1 MTQKVFFFFFF
12 ISLLGFGQ
20 KKLKEFRSKK
30 LTLKSDTIQ
39 IDSVSINPTFFKLFS
54 KDGKEISKEQY
65 QVDFVKSKLFIKS
78 DSFPEVIM
86 EYLRYPAFLTKKY
99 SLLDKRLIV
108 PNSTNTSE
116 QLYSLTTNKKKTRN
130 DFFDGLK
137 TSGFIS
143 RGVTSGNN
151 QNAVTNA
158 TLDLTIE
165 GKLSKDVSI
174 RANIFDTNFPLQ
186 QGGYSQN
193 ITDFNRVFVELYNK
207 NWKVKG
213 GDVSLANKDSYFL
226 NFDKQVSGLQAEA
239 DISKNFRASA
249 SGAIVRG
256 RFTAFNFV
264 GTEGNQGPYKIF
276 GPNNESAIVIVEGSD
291 AVFVNGNRLE
301 RGENK
306 DYVIDYNLAEV
317 RFNTKYPVTNDM
329 RVRIEFQF
337 SDRNYTRFITYEKAQ
352 YKGEKLSISGYFYN
366 ENDAKSQPIQQNLTD
381 EQKEILANAGND
393 ITQMVS
399 PSAFI
404 DEFSPNRIQYRKVD
418 NNGVSI
424 FEFSTDENEELYT
437 VTFSNVGIN
446 NGSYRIDRTIAT
458 GTIYQYVGPNLG
470 SFEPSVRLVPPT
482 SLQVAV
488 VNSNY
493 NPSEKTNISA
503 ELAYSNNDQNLFS
516 SIDDEKNQQIA
527 SKLNWK
533 QTILDG
539 SWKLKSNLDYEFV
552 QQNFR
557 TVQRFRTVEFN
568 RDWNLRSAVGN
579 QNQLATTFRLEKE
592 KNNFVSY
599 GFNYLNFS
607 ESFNGN
613 KHEIQS
619 RLSNKNSVFNLK
631 GSMLQNTSTIEK
643 DEFFRLYSNY
653 EKRFKKTWIGGL
665 VNFETNEIK
674 DRNTNTFNNLS
685 HQFQEYEGYFGIGD
699 STKVFAKVGLNYRTN
714 DSIKSNLFT
723 RINNRNTVYL
733 DSRIIQNKTTNLSVY
748 ANYRYTDEKFSE
760 NEQSLNS
767 RIVYNQRFF
776 KNGLTIGTV
785 YETSSGNIARQD
797 FIYVKTEPGQ
807 GFYTWI
813 DYNNDGIQQFEEFE
827 IAQFQDQAEY
837 LRVPLPNLTFL
848 PTQRASWKQ
857 SITLNPKLWK
867 SKKGV
872 RKWLSYFYNQT
883 YFLINNEQRRVG
895 DSFNLNP
902 FDLNEDQLVGLQFNF
917 RNSIYFNRNLQNYS
931 WIYTF
936 GKSRNKQQ
944 FTIGNQENN
953 TITHQIDFKHKVGKF
968 WLFEATSS
976 LSENKLSTENFANR
990 NYNLRN
996 KELNP
1001 KLTYL
1006 YNKDHRLS
1014 AFYHFKNKEN
1024 TVAGL
1029 ENLSQQKLGIEYY
1042 YINEKRNQISANF
1055 NMFLNNFRGDTN
1067 SPVGYQMLEGLQ
1079 VGRNFTWSALI
1090 TQKLNS
1096 FLNLNLNYFGRKSE
1110 ASKTIHT
1117 GMVQLKAIF

>member
-1 MTQKVFFFFFF
+1 MTKKVFFFFFF

-20 KKLKEFRSKK
+20 KKLNEFRSKK
-30 LTLKSDTIQ
+30 INVKNDTIQ
-39 IDSVSINPTFFKLFS
+39 IDSVSINPTFFKLLS

-65 QVDFVKSKLFIKS
+65 QVDFVKSKLIIKS
-78 DSFPEVIM
+78 DSFPEVTV
-86 EYLRYPAFLTKKY
+86 EYLRYPDFLTKKY
-99 SLLDKRLIV
+99 SPLDKSLIV

-116 QLYSLTTNKKKTRN
+116 QLYSLTTNKKKARN

-143 RGVTSGNN
+143 RGITSGNN

-213 GDVSLANKDSYFL
+213 GDVSLSNKDSYFL
-226 NFDKQVSGLQAEA
+226 NFDKQVSGLQVEA
-239 DISKNFRASA
+239 DISENFRASA

-256 RFTAFNFV
+256 RFTAFNFI

-317 RFNTKYPVTNDM
+317 RFNTKYPITNDM

-366 ENDAKSQPIQQNLTD
+366 ENDAKSQPIQQNLTN
-381 EQKEILANAGND
+381 EQKQILANAGND

-418 NNGVSI
+418 IGGVEV
-424 FEFSTDENEELYT
+424 FEFSADENEELYT
-437 VTFSNVGIN
+437 VTFSNVGVN
-446 NGSYRIDRTIAT
+446 NGSYNIDRTIAT

-470 SFEPSVRLVPPT
+470 SFEPSVRLVAPT

-516 SIDDEKNQQIA
+516 SIDDEKNQQVA

-599 GFNYLNFS
+599 GFNHLNFS

-619 RLSNKNSVFNLK
+619 RLSSKKAVFNLK

-665 VNFETNEIK
+665 VNFETNEIR

-714 DSIKSNLFT
+714 DSIKSNSFT

-748 ANYRYTDEKFSE
+748 ANYRFTDQKFIE

-813 DYNNDGIQQFEEFE
+813 DYNNDGVQQFEEFE

-837 LRVPLPNLTFL
+837 LRIPLPNLTFL

-857 SITLNPKLWK
+857 SITLKPSLWK

-883 YFLINNEQRRVG
+883 YFLINNEQRRIG

-917 RNSIYFNRNLQNYS
+917 RNSFYFNRNLQNYS

-953 TITHQIDFKHKVGKF
+953 TFTHQLDFKHKLGKF

-976 LSENKLSTENFANR
+976 FSENELATENFANR

-996 KELNP
+996 KEFNP

-1055 NMFLNNFRGDTN
+1055 NMFLNNFEGDSN

-1079 VGRNFTWSALI
+1079 VGRNFTWNALV

>member
-1 MTQKVFFFFFF
+1 MTKKVFFFFFF

-30 LTLKSDTIQ
+30 IAVKNDTIQ
-39 IDSVSINPTFFKLFS
+39 IDSVSINPTFFKLLS
-54 KDGKEISKEQY
+54 KDGKEISKEKY
-65 QVDFVKSKLFIKS
+65 QVDFVKSKLIIKS
-78 DSFPEVIM
+78 DSFPEVTM

-99 SLLDKRLIV
+99 SPLDKSLIV

-116 QLYSLTTNKKKTRN
+116 QLYSLTTNKKKAKN
-130 DFFDGLK
+130 EFFDGLK

-143 RGVTSGNN
+143 RGITSGNN

-226 NFDKQVSGLQAEA
+226 NFDKQVSGLQVEA

-291 AVFVNGNRLE
+291 AVFVNGTRLE

-306 DYVIDYNLAEV
+306 DYIIDYNLAEV
-317 RFNTKYPVTNDM
+317 RFNTKYPITNDM

-337 SDRNYTRFITYEKAQ
+337 SDRNYSRFITYEKAQ
-352 YKGEKLSISGYFYN
+352 YKGEKFSISGYFYN
-366 ENDAKSQPIQQNLTD
+366 ENDAKSQPIQQNLTN
-381 EQKEILANAGND
+381 EQKQILANAGND

-418 NNGVSI
+418 IGGVET
-424 FEFSTDENEELYT
+424 FEVSTDENEELYT
-437 VTFSNVGIN
+437 VTFSNVGTN
-446 NGSYRIDRTIAT
+446 NGSYVIDSTIAI
-458 GTIYQYVGPNLG
+458 GTIYRYVGPNLG
-470 SFEPSVRLVPPT
+470 SFEPSVRLVAPT

-516 SIDDEKNQQIA
+516 SIDDEKNQQVA

-568 RDWNLRSAVGN
+568 RDWNLRTAVGN
-579 QNQLATTFRLEKE
+579 QNQFATTFRLEKE

-599 GFNYLNFS
+599 GFNHLNFS

-619 RLSNKNSVFNLK
+619 RLSNKSSVFNLK

-665 VNFETNEIK
+665 VNFETNEIR
-674 DRNTNTFNNLS
+674 DRNTNTFNTLS

-714 DSIKSNLFT
+714 DSIKSNSFT

-748 ANYRYTDEKFSE
+748 ANYRFTDQKFTE

-813 DYNNDGIQQFEEFE
+813 DYNNDGVQQFEEFE

-837 LRVPLPNLTFL
+837 LRIPLPNLTFL

-857 SITLNPKLWK
+857 SITLNPSLWK

-917 RNSIYFNRNLQNYS
+917 RNSFYFNRNLQNYS

-953 TITHQIDFKHKVGKF
+953 TFTHQLDFTHKLGKF
-968 WLFEATSS
+968 WLFEAKSS
-976 LSENKLSTENFANR
+976 FSENKLSTENFANR

-996 KELNP
+996 KEFNP

-1006 YNKDHRLS
+1006 YSKDHRLS

-1029 ENLSQQKLGIEYY
+1029 ENLRQQKLGLEYY
-1042 YINEKRNQISANF
+1042 FISKKQNQISANF
-1055 NMFLNNFRGDTN
+1055 NMFLNNFEGDAN

-1079 VGRNFTWSALI
+1079 VGRNFTWNALV

-1110 ASKTIHT
+1110 ESKTIHT